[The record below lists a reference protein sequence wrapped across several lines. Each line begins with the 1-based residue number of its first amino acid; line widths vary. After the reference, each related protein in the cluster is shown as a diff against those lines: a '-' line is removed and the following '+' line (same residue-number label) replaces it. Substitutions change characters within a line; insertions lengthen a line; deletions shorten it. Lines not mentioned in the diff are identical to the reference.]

1 VSGVIVAGGGWRDFA
16 MTRGKTNPEVRM
28 PDEKDGTNA
37 KAGHNPNVDPLPI
50 GMTVKY
56 VMKYWPHGTHHQ
68 YRYRHVIQLASQLP
82 KSLRGEGNDEGVPYG
97 SLGRGGGNLKLMHEN
112 Q

>member
-1 VSGVIVAGGGWRDFA
+1 MSGVIVAGGGWRDFA

-56 VMKYWPHGTHHQ
+56 VMKYLHPS
-68 YRYRHVIQLASQLP
+68 SQ
-82 KSLRGEGNDEGVPYG
+82 SLCVEKGMMKAFLMVPLGEG
-97 SLGRGGGNLKLMHEN
+97 GGT
-112 Q
+112 